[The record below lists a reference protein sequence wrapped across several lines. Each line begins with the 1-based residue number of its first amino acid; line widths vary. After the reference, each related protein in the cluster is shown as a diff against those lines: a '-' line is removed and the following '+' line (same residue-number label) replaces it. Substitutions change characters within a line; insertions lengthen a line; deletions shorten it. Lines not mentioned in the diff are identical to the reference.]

1 MLTSIL
7 NFREILQTLG
17 QSITRPLPDPMEF
30 IIMDAFL
37 VILLLYVFL
46 IIRKIVRLLIR
57 LVKRPG
63 VEEKVE
69 EPRIISRRTAEN
81 AQSKA
86 EAAKALLAASKEK
99 KNPFKLL
106 GRLFCGIFGKLAR
119 MFKWSFRQSLNIV
132 GILRELIRRKK
143 NDSPVATP
151 EAAQPNQPTA
161 APTYEPVA
169 EPPPGGVV
177 APISVAAETATL
189 TQDNPSGPIPVAP
202 IPAAPLPQTPVIE
215 TPSLAEQQFVPPQP
229 VVPPAPPAAP
239 SVTPATASPVVPPP
253 NVDAP
258 VRASDLM
265 PKPAVPEPGSVVA
278 TTTDETTLTA
288 AFEQELRDAQQ
299 AEAQLHELK
308 VRAAATAL
316 QKGSLAA
323 TRSVDEALP
332 WYEKAAELDPGSAT
346 AQLGLSRLYKET
358 GNLLGAFEAAQKAFA
373 GTDDQQTQSLALEG
387 MDQVIVAK
395 SDEPTVLEPVV
406 PETFASEPGPR
417 SFEEIR
423 RLLDADP
430 DNPGLQ
436 RDLSIAYDEIGDQH
450 AEQDNLIAALECFEA
465 SMMVVGRLAKANP
478 DTIDYL
484 RDFSVCNEKIGE
496 VQNALGNRPAAIAA
510 YEESLPIVTMLANR
524 FPEEEEY
531 LFDLKITKDRLAE
544 LKTQA

>member
-30 IIMDAFL
+30 FIMDAFL

-46 IIRKIVRLLIR
+46 IIRKIVRLVIR
-57 LVKRPG
+57 LVKRRG
-63 VEEKVE
+63 AEEQVA
-69 EPRIISRRTAEN
+69 EPRVISRRTAEN

-86 EAAKALLAASKEK
+86 EAAKALLAASKK
-99 KNPFKLL
+99 TKNPIKLI
-106 GRLFCGIFGKLAR
+106 GRLFGGVFGKLAG
-119 MFKWSFRQSLNIV
+119 MFKWLCRQLLKFG
-132 GILRELIRRKK
+132 GILIGLIRRKMK
-143 NDSPVATP
+143 DVPAATP
-151 EAAQPNQPTA
+151 EAAQPNRPIP

-169 EPPPGGVV
+169 ESPPAGVV
-177 APISVAAETATL
+177 APETPPP
-189 TQDNPSGPIPVAP
+189 TQHIPVAP
-202 IPAAPLPQTPVIE
+202 ISQTPVAE
-215 TPSLAEQQFVPPQP
+215 TAYVAEQP
-229 VVPPAPPAAP
+229 VVPPAA
-239 SVTPATASPVVPPP
+239 PVVPAATIAPVQP
-253 NVDAP
+253 ATPSLNIEAP
-258 VRASDLM
+258 VRASDLL
-265 PKPAVPEPGSVVA
+265 PQPVVPEPPSLVPSTA
-278 TTTDETTLTA
+278 DETTLTA
-288 AFEQELRDAQQ
+288 AFEQELRNAQQ

-308 VRAAATAL
+308 VKAAATAL

-332 WYEKAAELDPGSAT
+332 WYEKAAELEPGSAT

-373 GTDDQQTQSLALEG
+373 GTDDQQTQALALEG

-395 SDEPTVLEPVV
+395 SDEPVV
-406 PETFASEPGPR
+406 PELIVPEPGPR

-430 DNPGLQ
+430 ENSDLQ
-436 RDLSIAYDEIGDQH
+436 RDPSIAYDEIGDQH
-450 AEQDNLIAALECFEA
+450 AEQDNLVAALECFEA

-484 RDFSVCNEKIGE
+484 RDFSVCNEKTGE
-496 VQNALGNRPAAIAA
+496 VQNALGNRQAAIAA

-531 LFDLKITKDRLAE
+531 IFDLKITKDRLAE
-544 LKTQA
+544 LNV